1 MKIRFRRVLSALLA
15 AAVSTGALAG
25 CSSGTE
31 TSSSSG
37 SSSSVSSSETSGEES
52 GDSVPLVYATG
63 TFNQKFNPFFYTL
76 AYDGEV
82 ASVCVD
88 TLLESDREGVVVYDG
103 LGGETREYNG
113 TDYTYE
119 GLATCTVDQGE
130 ETTTYT
136 FQLREGVL
144 FADGEEL
151 TADDLIFSLYV
162 ILDPTF
168 TGIQTLYSEDIVGLN
183 AYRTQT
189 SDAAYEEYGAIF
201 DGIAAGGSDYD
212 QALLDSYAELVAAAW
227 TDDLSALVASDLS
240 SYAGYIEEYT
250 GFTADEVGA
259 DGGLQIAFSMVL
271 DETGTIA
278 DGVLTTVTGEAFDL
292 SAGETPAIGDFYE
305 ASYSVYGGDAAA
317 YYEAEGVGS
326 STVLDAAKEEFILA
340 NGQDESGE
348 GVPNISGIQKIDD
361 YTVSVT
367 TNGYSVTTIY
377 NLDINVAPMHYYGD
391 ESLYDYENNQFGFEY
406 GNLDKIRDNLEPM
419 GAGPYVFDRYEN
431 RTVYFT
437 ANENYWKGAPKIKQ
451 MQWRETNSTD
461 MVAGIGTGTADMANI
476 AGSLATLEE
485 IASYNS
491 NGETTG
497 EVLSTFLYDNNGY
510 GYVGLNSETMNVGG
524 ENDSEASA
532 KASRP
537 SSPPTVTSVSTPT
550 TAIRPTSSSIRSAT
564 AAGPPRSRPTTAM
577 NRPIRS
583 TSTATRSTPPI

>member
-37 SSSSVSSSETSGEES
+37 SSSSVSSSEASGEES

-250 GFTADEVGA
+250 GFTADEVSA
-259 DGGLQIAFSMVL
+259 DEGLQIAFSMVL

-292 SAGETPAIGDFYE
+292 SAGEAPAIGDFYE

-367 TNGYSVTTIY
+367 TNGFSATTIY
-377 NLDINVAPMHYYGD
+377 KLASVPLAPLHYYGD
-391 ESLYDYENNQFGFEY
+391 EPLYDYENNQFGFTY
-406 GNLDKIRDNLEPM
+406 GDLSSIEDTSSRWAPAPTSSTGMK
-419 GAGPYVFDRYEN
+419 
-431 RTVYFT
+431 T
-437 ANENYWKGAPKIKQ
+437 AP
-451 MQWRETNSTD
+451 STSRP
-461 MVAGIGTGTADMANI
+461 TR
-476 AGSLATLEE
+476 
-485 IASYNS
+485 
-491 NGETTG
+491 TTG
-497 EVLSTFLYDNNGY
+497 RARRKS
-510 GYVGLNSETMNVGG
+510 SRCSGG
-524 ENDSEASA
+524 RPTPTTR
-532 KASRP
+532 SRP
-537 SSPPTVTSVSTPT
+537 SPPAPPT
-550 TAIRPTSSSIRSAT
+550 
-564 AAGPPRSRPTTAM
+564 
-577 NRPIRS
+577 
-583 TSTATRSTPPI
+583 